1 MTKESTPRGGE
12 LLPARTEPGQVA
24 EVAEQLVQAARVQ
37 GIELTGEGGLL
48 TALTRQVLQSA
59 LEVEMAEHLG
69 YDKHDPAGRNR
80 GNSRNGTSRK
90 TVTTEIGKVTL
101 DVPRDRE
108 GTFSPQVVAKHQRR
122 LAGFDQAVVSLYAK
136 GMTTGDIVEHL
147 SEVYDTDVSRDL
159 VSRVTDQVLAD
170 MKAWQA
176 RPLDRVY
183 REC

>member
-1 MTKESTPRGGE
+1 MSNKEVAAAGGE
-12 LLPARTEPGQVA
+12 VVAVRADAGQVA
-24 EVAEQLVQAARVQ
+24 ELAEQLVQAARVQ

-80 GNSRNGTSRK
+80 GNSRNGTSCK

-108 GTFSPQVVAKHQRR
+108 GT
-122 LAGFDQAVVSLYAK
+122 
-136 GMTTGDIVEHL
+136 
-147 SEVYDTDVSRDL
+147 
-159 VSRVTDQVLAD
+159 
-170 MKAWQA
+170 
-176 RPLDRVY
+176 
-183 REC
+183 

>member
-1 MTKESTPRGGE
+1 MSNKEAAAAGGE
-12 LLPARTEPGQVA
+12 VVAVRADAGQVA
-24 EVAEQLVQAARVQ
+24 ELAEQLVQAARVQ

-108 GTFSPQVVAKHQRR
+108 GTFVPAGGRQAPAPAGRVRSGGGVAVCQ
-122 LAGFDQAVVSLYAK
+122 
-136 GMTTGDIVEHL
+136 GDDH
-147 SEVYDTDVSRDL
+147 R
-159 VSRVTDQVLAD
+159 
-170 MKAWQA
+170 
-176 RPLDRVY
+176 
-183 REC
+183 

>member
-1 MTKESTPRGGE
+1 
-12 LLPARTEPGQVA
+12 
-24 EVAEQLVQAARVQ
+24 
-37 GIELTGEGGLL
+37 
-48 TALTRQVLQSA
+48 
-59 LEVEMAEHLG
+59 MAEHLG

-176 RPLDRVY
+176 RDVLDTGNGVCEKCQSLTSLSPRAGRNGSLPRGYAQLGVDPQL
-183 REC
+183 RWGIPAPVLRSMVLRDAGGHP